1 MGMTTTANVEF
12 RKISIPAESRMRS
25 RTAKEQ
31 LAAVLLESQREQ
43 TDSIPDADDESAQRD
58 RVLT

>member
-1 MGMTTTANVEF
+1 MSQDFQF
-12 RKISIPAESRMRS
+12 RKTTSPADSRMRS

-31 LAAVLLESQREQ
+31 LEQVLRELERKEP
-43 TDSIPDADDESAQRD
+43 DSVPDADDESAQRD